1 MLYHIP
7 EHPFRVPFTA
17 RVRQAIHA
25 LAAARR
31 RRRVARLV
39 AFAMLSKDQK
49 WRHLALWSG
58 SFRW

>member
-1 MLYHIP
+1 MLYHNP

-39 AFAMLSKDQK
+39 AFARLSKDQNC
-49 WRHLALWSG
+49 RHWALWSG
-58 SFRW
+58 LLRR